1 MRNVR
6 LVDNITKFYYKIV
19 ECCLVFKKFF
29 EKITS
34 ILQFSTFEKNCL
46 NVMNYISKKKCF
58 QFEKLIYFLD
68 LTLFIAIKPSK
79 NLGIFFWNV
88 FKHCTTIYKA
98 GLSKV

>member
-1 MRNVR
+1 M
-6 LVDNITKFYYKIV
+6 LDWWIILQKFYYKIV
-19 ECCLVFKKFF
+19 ECCLVLKKIF

-79 NLGIFFWNV
+79 NLGIFFGTCLNIV
-88 FKHCTTIYKA
+88 LLYIKQ
-98 GLSKV
+98 V